1 MDMDDLLPTK
11 KQPPKKNLEELSIEA
26 LGEYIAE
33 LEAEIERTRAEIA
46 KKRAAKAGAEAF
58 FKK

>member
-26 LGEYIAE
+26 LDDYIAE
-33 LEAEIERTRAEIA
+33 LEAEIERTRAEIV
-46 KKRAAKAGAEAF
+46 KKHAAKAGAEAF